1 MFLILLIHCLG
12 LTAASG
18 DIIDDCDYYGDET
31 RCGDQCMEYGY
42 ICICGEEQEG
52 LNTLNGPKYCCVDPS
67 PDNITQCS
75 IDNGGYG
82 ICPQGRVLDKTETCN
97 GYCYNEYQ
105 ASEEIGRNSQF
116 HCGDKCVPVWKMC
129 RGYSG
134 CQDSSDVAA
143 CNENLTCVAWRG
155 DTEVRHLES
164 GLSDEHFYCSYGD
177 NQNNGQYDVITR
189 EDEDDLN
196 IRRQKVKIDYSSLTE
211 CNVHDVYPGLSCSGV
226 QESGVQEGC
235 VPNYIWCRE
244 DESTSCDGNGGAF
257 ATNNQGLCSNT
268 TFWQNKTCEAFYYG
282 ESSGFKA
289 TLGKRCSGGAQQCI
303 YPWYLSSNDFYE
315 VTFLRYQHC
324 VKLKITYV

>member
-1 MFLILLIHCLG
+1 MHTEAFRDG
-12 LTAASG
+12 V
-18 DIIDDCDYYGDET
+18 DICVYSAWPTSQIQ
-31 RCGDQCMEYGY
+31 CGDQC
-42 ICICGEEQEG
+42 IASDRNCICGEEQER
-52 LNTLNGPKYCCVDPS
+52 LFTYLSPHHCCVDPT

-143 CNENLTCVAWRG
+143 CNENLTCVAERG
-155 DTEVRHLES
+155 DTFKSHLES

-177 NQNNGQYDVITR
+177 KQNDGQYDTITR

-196 IRRQKVKIDYSSLTE
+196 IRSQKVKIDYSSLTE
-211 CNVHDVYPGLSCSGV
+211 CEEFASRGLNCSGWGWDCV
-226 QESGVQEGC
+226 QNCE
-235 VPNYIWCRE
+235 WCRE
-244 DESTSCDGNGGAF
+244 GWSGACDGSEGTF
-257 ATNNQGLCSNT
+257 ATNNQRLCSNT
-268 TFWQNKTCEAFYYG
+268 TFWQNKTCEMFYSDG
-282 ESSGFKA
+282 PKA
-289 TLGKRCSGGAQQCI
+289 ALGQRCSGGAQQCI
-303 YPWYLSSNDFYE
+303 YPWYLSSNYYYE
-315 VTFLRYQHC
+315 VALVYT
-324 VKLKITYV
+324 

>member
-1 MFLILLIHCLG
+1 MHTEAFRDG
-12 LTAASG
+12 V
-18 DIIDDCDYYGDET
+18 DICVYSAWPTSQIQ
-31 RCGDQCMEYGY
+31 CGDQC
-42 ICICGEEQEG
+42 IASDRNCICGEEQER
-52 LNTLNGPKYCCVDPS
+52 LFTYLSPHHCCVDRT

-143 CNENLTCVAWRG
+143 CNENLTCVHDRG

-164 GLSDEHFYCSYGD
+164 DLSEEHFFCYYGD
-177 NQNNGQYDVITR
+177 NQNDGQYDRITR
-189 EDEDDLN
+189 DDEDDLD

-211 CNVHDVYPGLSCSGV
+211 CHSGVTPGLKCSG
-226 QESGVQEGC
+226 GLGGC
-235 VPNYIWCRE
+235 WANFNWCRR
-244 DESTSCDGNGGAF
+244 DISISCDGSEGTF

-268 TFWQNKTCEAFYYG
+268 IFWQNKTCEVFYDYG
-282 ESSGFKA
+282 DKA
-289 TLGKRCSGGAQQCI
+289 ALGERCSGGAQHCI
-303 YPWYLSSNDFYE
+303 YPWYLSSNYLYE
-315 VTFLRYQHC
+315 VSF
-324 VKLKITYV
+324 KP